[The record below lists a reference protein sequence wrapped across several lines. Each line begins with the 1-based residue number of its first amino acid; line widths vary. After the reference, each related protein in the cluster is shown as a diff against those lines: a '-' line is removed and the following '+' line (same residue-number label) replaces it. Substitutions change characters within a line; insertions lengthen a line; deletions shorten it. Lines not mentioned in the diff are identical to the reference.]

1 MRKQDTGKKLT
12 VSLIVLALTILAAVI
27 TRLTG
32 LETTSA
38 KLIGSFAAV
47 FLLTGVVWR
56 FPFRFYC
63 MAFGFEVLAAV
74 LGSALNLYHYL
85 GFYDKFVHYTSG
97 IVLAEGG
104 LFLIHALAGRRHTP
118 AEPLLCRLFSMF
130 FSIAGAGIWEIYEF
144 TADNLLGINMQG
156 DNTNTMGDIISGTLG
171 ALTWFGIHTLMHKR
185 QQARQ

>member
-12 VSLIVLALTILAAVI
+12 VSLIVLALTVLAAII

-104 LFLIHALAGRRHTP
+104 LILINALAGRRHTP

-130 FSIAGAGIWEIYEF
+130 SSPAPPASPRRSPVPASGRSTSSLPTTCWTSTCRGTTPTPWE
-144 TADNLLGINMQG
+144 TSSPAPWG
-156 DNTNTMGDIISGTLG
+156 
-171 ALTWFGIHTLMHKR
+171 H
-185 QQARQ
+185 